1 MFQRLRNRAIHHESL
16 FKGVIVPGTNRL
28 MPLNA
33 VREQIIEL
41 LEWMCPD
48 LAALHREADG
58 FTAALDRR
66 PAA

>member
-1 MFQRLRNRAIHHESL
+1 
-16 FKGVIVPGTNRL
+16 

-41 LEWMCPD
+41 LEWMYPD